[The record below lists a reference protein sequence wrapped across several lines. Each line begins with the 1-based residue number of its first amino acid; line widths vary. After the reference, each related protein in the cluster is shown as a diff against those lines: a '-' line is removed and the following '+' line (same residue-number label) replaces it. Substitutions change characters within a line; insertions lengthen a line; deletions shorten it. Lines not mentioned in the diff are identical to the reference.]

1 MLLKLY
7 PCRICSKISIL
18 FVSMLLLFISCDENI
33 GHGDKRL
40 KLQSLDL
47 SGAQYLTIVGDA
59 TKADA
64 GKPGLFK
71 IDEGGN
77 MSAVMLTCT
86 EESDGSVT
94 ETRTDI
100 EVIPRYICSLT
111 NDYTLMLDCR
121 FIEDGQDI
129 GMQQYYEP
137 TAFYFNVLVRNS
149 DGKIF
154 YVPEAAEK
162 QYSLYRDDCIWACT
176 KDKAGNVYF
185 VAGGYVGELISAGND
200 MSIRQCGSLNIDM
213 SNFDFRLY
221 VDSRLYVFDNGTIAY
236 CFAGTCTFLYPNGGF
251 ESIGESRS
259 EEFGT
264 DSYALALDDGI
275 KLITVKNEPG
285 YPNPNFAIEWND
297 VEVGAVRGETK
308 IVGPVASIS
317 SGTKWNDNFSSP
329 DCLLWAWGM
338 KVTGRGTMAD
348 VYDFPDKYVLGR
360 TLLLDKSTLKFS
372 ELNRDVYYNIIQPR
386 EDNMYKGR
394 VWSVSDSGASWFDPK
409 SFEYGS
415 IKYNLPQDYVFTE
428 SFTDIPQG
436 KIIMIGINPNNGN
449 GIRADI
455 EMESGRFSIKETA
468 AAESGNNNIIALIPM
483 N

>member
-71 IDEGGN
+71 IDENGN
-77 MSAVMLTCT
+77 MTAVMLTCT

-100 EVIPRYICSLT
+100 EVIPRYICSIT

-121 FIEDGQDI
+121 FFEDGQDI

-137 TAFYFNVLVRNS
+137 DVFYFNVLVRNV
-149 DGKIF
+149 DGKLF

-162 QYSLYRDDCIWACT
+162 QYSLYKEDCICACT
-176 KDKAGNVYF
+176 KDRDGNVYF

-200 MSIRQCGSLNIDM
+200 MNIRQCSPLSVEMPN
-213 SNFDFRLY
+213 
-221 VDSRLYVFDNGTIAY
+221 VDSRLYVFDNGTIAC
-236 CFAGTCTFLYPNGGF
+236 CFAGTCTFLYPDGGF
-251 ESIGESRS
+251 ENIGDSAS

-285 YPNPNFAIEWND
+285 YPNPNFVIEWNNVD
-297 VEVGAVRGETK
+297 VGASRGETK
-308 IVGPVASIS
+308 IVGPLASIS
-317 SGTKWNDNFSSP
+317 SGTEWNDIYSSP
-329 DCLLWAWGM
+329 DCLLWAWSM
-338 KVTGRGTMAD
+338 NVSGRGSVAE
-348 VYDFPDKYVLGR
+348 VYDFPDTYVLGR
-360 TLLLDKSTLKFS
+360 TLLLNKATFEFS
-372 ELNRDVYYNIIQPR
+372 ELDR
-386 EDNMYKGR
+386 EAYDNMIRPSGDNTYKGR
-394 VWSVSDSGASWFDPK
+394 LWSVSDSGAGWFDPK
-409 SFEYGS
+409 TFDYGVVE
-415 IKYNLPQDYVFTE
+415 YNLPQDYIFTE
-428 SFTDIPQG
+428 RFTDIPQG
-436 KIIMIGINPNNGN
+436 KIIMVGINPNNGN

-455 EMESGRFSIKETA
+455 EMESGRFSIKETS
-468 AAESGNNNIIALIPM
+468 AAESGNNIIALIPM